1 MTEESAFEADPLH
14 FALAVLRLVVAE
26 ELVVRE
32 AVYGQSLA
40 GLNKFLALF
49 PLRGSVLEFELLEQL
64 GDVSVEL
71 LALLGLPAGILGL
84 LLAVAVLLLAD
95 VAPAGLRYH
104 RVQPRIAVL
113 QKPSRLVEVEVGVVG
128 VVGGRCQ

>member
-40 GLNKFLALF
+40 GLNSLPHRSPLAC
-49 PLRGSVLEFELLEQL
+49 P
-64 GDVSVEL
+64 
-71 LALLGLPAGILGL
+71 LGLPRGSLTESVGRRTSGSGA
-84 LLAVAVLLLAD
+84 
-95 VAPAGLRYH
+95 
-104 RVQPRIAVL
+104 
-113 QKPSRLVEVEVGVVG
+113 RLPPM
-128 VVGGRCQ
+128 